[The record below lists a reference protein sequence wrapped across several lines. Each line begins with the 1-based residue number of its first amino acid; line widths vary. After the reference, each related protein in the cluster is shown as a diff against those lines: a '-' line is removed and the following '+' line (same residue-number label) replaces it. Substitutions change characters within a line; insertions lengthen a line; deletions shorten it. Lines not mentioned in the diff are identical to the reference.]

1 MEGRE
6 SLERLGDE
14 SQNSFITIFV
24 FENLN
29 SWQCRVGLGTMRG
42 WQYSSHGQSCWWWS
56 LLCFSLLGVTAMTT
70 HIHSEQGSR
79 FWSYAIYGQWCL
91 ADNTYYNGQWWWS
104 WLSFSFLCHWQL
116 WHHTLATKREEFE
129 DMRDVDRVALGT
141 IVAAAESQTGL
152 GLGVTLRKPSLK
164 RRPFRLN
171 SWWDCAHRGIF
182 LLWTFTFSI
191 PLLKYNKV

>member
-1 MEGRE
+1 
-6 SLERLGDE
+6 
-14 SQNSFITIFV
+14 
-24 FENLN
+24 
-29 SWQCRVGLGTMRG
+29 
-42 WQYSSHGQSCWWWS
+42 
-56 LLCFSLLGVTAMTT
+56 MTT
-70 HIHSEQGSR
+70 HIHSEQGR
-79 FWSYAIYGQWCL
+79 GVWIYARYGHWCL
-91 ADNTYYNGQWWWS
+91 ADNMYHNGQWWWS

-116 WHHTLATKREEFE
+116 WYHTLATKREEFE

-141 IVAAAESQTGL
+141 IVAGAESQTGL

-191 PLLKYNKV
+191 PLYRALWFLGILKDSWIFWEILRGNVSQRQYFLWIFKIILRSSI